1 MASHMTRRSLPLG
14 IDLGSTRIRVAEMS
28 RDEGGAM
35 LDRVSVIDLEDAR
48 PGLRDERYLAS
59 RIATAL
65 RELGIRE
72 RRCVAA
78 VGEPDATMHTV
89 TFPPMGARERER
101 AGRFEAA
108 RHIDYPLAE
117 AFVKTAP
124 IDPAQGLFALGI
136 VRSTAMQR
144 RLQILRLAG
153 LRPLTLDHEAYALQ
167 RAFPYADAVLD
178 MGHTI
183 GRLYAFGVGAPI
195 GIVLDGGADTFTQ
208 AVARGLSIDVATAER
223 RKRTIGLSGV
233 AENEMNA
240 FTHSVGRALLK
251 ARNNGVTGIQR
262 LIISGN
268 GARLPTLAERLER
281 DTGCSVDVA
290 ADVGASHSSYPEDI
304 TRASAPDW
312 ALSVGLALWAAPHEA
327 AA

>member
-1 MASHMTRRSLPLG
+1 MTPRSLPLG
-14 IDLGSTRIRVAEMS
+14 IDLGSTRIRIAELC
-28 RDEGGAM
+28 REDGEAV
-35 LDRVSVIDLEDAR
+35 LRRVSVIELDDTRGDLQ
-48 PGLRDERYLAS
+48 DERYLGS
-59 RIATAL
+59 SL

-72 RRCVAA
+72 RRCIAA
-78 VGEPDATMHTV
+78 VGEPDATIHTV
-89 TFPPMGARERER
+89 TFPPMSTRERER
-101 AGRFEAA
+101 AGRFEAS
-108 RHIDYPLAE
+108 RHIEYPLAD

-124 IDPAQGLFALGI
+124 IDLDQGLFALGI
-136 VRSTAMQR
+136 VRSTVMQR
-144 RLQILRLAG
+144 RMNILRAAG
-153 LRPLTLDHEAYALQ
+153 LRPIALDHEAYALQ

-178 MGHTI
+178 MGYTI
-183 GRLYAFGVGAPI
+183 GRLYAFGAGAPI
-195 GIVLDGGADTFTQ
+195 GITLDGGAHTFTQ
-208 AVARGLSIDVATAER
+208 AIARGLSVDVATAER

-233 AENEMNA
+233 AESEMNA

-262 LIISGN
+262 LIVSGN

-290 ADVGASHSSYPEDI
+290 TDVGAPRSSYPEDI

-312 ALSVGLALWAAPHEA
+312 ALSVGLALWTASQEA